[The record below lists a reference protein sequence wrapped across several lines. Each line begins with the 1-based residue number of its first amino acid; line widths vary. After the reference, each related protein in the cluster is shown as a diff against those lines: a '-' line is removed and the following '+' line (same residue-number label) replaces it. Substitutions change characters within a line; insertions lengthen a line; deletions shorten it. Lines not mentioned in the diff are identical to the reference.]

1 MSEKS
6 AQGLVHHF
14 MRGIRF
20 DGLWEYQ
27 VKNASGRLR
36 WRRLPM
42 DEGDVERTDSDGLE
56 WCLRK
61 CIAVAAQQS
70 VQKIEDVEVLLAH
83 VIDMGDWKS
92 ICAGYQVLH
101 IKRSDEVTMNSVAR
115 LLEEGGYVLLKI
127 ESRGKK
133 HQPTN
138 VAATWV
144 WVVGVELQITRQ
156 DLSMTDVTSSCVVRA
171 LLILWKKNSAPWGGG
186 YGARLS
192 LPKEQECLIR
202 STDGHWLQGKCIE
215 ALFLVPI

>member
-42 DEGDVERTDSDGLE
+42 DEGDVGRTDSDGLE

-70 VQKIEDVEVLLAH
+70 VQKIEVLLAH

-101 IKRSDEVTMNSVAR
+101 IKRSGEVTMNSVAR

-156 DLSMTDVTSSCVVRA
+156 DLSLRDVTSSCVVRA
-171 LLILWKKNSAPWGGG
+171 LLILWKKNSAPWGGWVW
-186 YGARLS
+186 
-192 LPKEQECLIR
+192 R
-202 STDGHWLQGKCIE
+202 SPFIAERAIVLNTLDGRPL
-215 ALFLVPI
+215 ASR